1 MSTPKE
7 LIGTQLGRYTIVEH
21 LATGGMAEIFL
32 ARQEAMG
39 RFKKDLVLKVLQT
52 RWEDYP
58 EVVEMFLA
66 EARISALMNHPN
78 IVEVFDVSEE
88 NGRHFI
94 AMEHISGRTLTEL
107 AKRALQVTKSI
118 PVDVGVF
125 IAMEIA
131 SALAYMYEGSGG
143 SGEPSR
149 VVHRDISPTN
159 VLIEATGQVKLIDFG
174 IARQGVAVIQ
184 ESGARPGK
192 VTYMSPEQVRGA
204 PIDGRSDIFCL
215 GTILYEITLGR
226 RLWRGPRE
234 VAIRRIVEERPK
246 PPTFVRRDYP
256 TDLEMIVLRSLEK
269 KPEDR
274 YQSAT
279 ELHEDLQNFLARS
292 GAHLRNN
299 FQMAD
304 YAAKIFSEEADALI
318 SDSGRRRAQAF
329 VEGSDGAEADQADLD
344 FDVQQSEGPGAAL
357 ARAMR
362 ASALGVW
369 ANVGNVVTVEKQSQD
384 DSESEVSEPFPDS
397 NAGGEV
403 RDEPE
408 SSASESASVLERSAK
423 EEAAKAAATKAAA
436 TKAVAAKEEAAKAAA
451 TKAAAAKEEA
461 AKAVAAKAVATK
473 AVATKAVARP
483 KAESAKVADS
493 AKLESKPGKDDVSDR
508 VPRRWNGV
516 VVAGILLVAA
526 IAMGLL
532 WWLRGS

>member
-7 LIGTQLGRYTIVEH
+7 LIGTQLGRYTIAEH

-52 RWEDYP
+52 RWEEHP
-58 EVVEMFLA
+58 EVVEMFMA

-78 IVEVFDVSEE
+78 IVDVFDVAEDK
-88 NGRHFI
+88 GRHFI

-107 AKRALQVTKSI
+107 AKRAIQVTKSI
-118 PVDVGVF
+118 SVEVGVF
-125 IAMEIA
+125 IAAEIA
-131 SALAYMYEGSGG
+131 SALAYMYDGTGA
-143 SGEPSR
+143 SGEPFR

-159 VLIEATGQVKLIDFG
+159 VLIGTTGQVKLIDFG
-174 IARQGVAVIQ
+174 IARQGLSVVQ

-234 VAIRRIVEERPK
+234 VAVKRIVEERPK

-256 TDLEMIVLRSLEK
+256 ADLELIVLRTLEK

-292 GAHLRNN
+292 SAHLRNN

-304 YAAKIFSEEADALI
+304 YVAKIFSEEADALV

-329 VEGSDGAEADQADLD
+329 LEGSDNADADLADLD

-357 ARAMR
+357 ARSLR

-369 ANVGNVVTVEKQSQD
+369 AEAGTLGTPAQVATAAESQVKPSTQD
-384 DSESEVSEPFPDS
+384 
-397 NAGGEV
+397 AGGAAESTA
-403 RDEPE
+403 EPLF
-408 SSASESASVLERSAK
+408 SESASELEK
-423 EEAAKAAATKAAA
+423 AAKAQVSPKFE
-436 TKAVAAKEEAAKAAA
+436 AK
-451 TKAAAAKEEA
+451 
-461 AKAVAAKAVATK
+461 
-473 AVATKAVARP
+473 P
-483 KAESAKVADS
+483 GSESAKVAATANPD
-493 AKLESKPGKDDVSDR
+493 AKTPQDVVPDR
-508 VPRRWNGV
+508 VPRRWNGA
-516 VVAGILLVAA
+516 VVAGIVLATALAA
-526 IAMGLL
+526 GLL
-532 WWLRGS
+532 WWLSGS

>member
-7 LIGTQLGRYTIVEH
+7 LIGTQLGRYTIAEH

-52 RWEDYP
+52 RWEEHP

-78 IVEVFDVSEE
+78 IVDVFDVAEDK
-88 NGRHFI
+88 GRHFI

-107 AKRALQVTKSI
+107 AKRAIQVTKSI
-118 PVDVGVF
+118 SVEVGVF
-125 IAMEIA
+125 IAAEIA
-131 SALAYMYEGSGG
+131 SALAYMYDGSGG
-143 SGEPSR
+143 SGEPFR

-159 VLIEATGQVKLIDFG
+159 VLIGTTGQVKLIDFG
-174 IARQGVAVIQ
+174 IARQGLSVVQ

-234 VAIRRIVEERPK
+234 VAVKRIVEERPK

-256 TDLEMIVLRSLEK
+256 ADLELIVLRTLEK

-279 ELHEDLQNFLARS
+279 ELHEDLQNFLAHS
-292 GAHLRNN
+292 SAHLRNN

-304 YAAKIFSEEADALI
+304 YVAKIFSEEADALV

-329 VEGSDGAEADQADLD
+329 LEGSDSADADQADLD
-344 FDVQQSEGPGAAL
+344 FDIQQSEGPGAAL
-357 ARAMR
+357 ARSLR

-369 ANVGNVVTVEKQSQD
+369 AESGVPETPAQTVSAEAQPPAKPATQA
-384 DSESEVSEPFPDS
+384 
-397 NAGGEV
+397 AGGVAERV
-403 RDEPE
+403 AEPM
-408 SSASESASVLERSAK
+408 L
-423 EEAAKAAATKAAA
+423 
-436 TKAVAAKEEAAKAAA
+436 
-451 TKAAAAKEEA
+451 
-461 AKAVAAKAVATK
+461 
-473 AVATKAVARP
+473 
-483 KAESAKVADS
+483 AESANA
-493 AKLESKPGKDDVSDR
+493 PGKSVKAEAKAPPEQANVAVPGQASVKPVRDDVPDQ
-508 VPRRWNGV
+508 VPGRWNGV
-516 VVAGILLVAA
+516 VFAGIVLACALAA
-526 IAMGLL
+526 GLL

>member
-1 MSTPKE
+1 MSTTKE

-52 RWEDYP
+52 RWEEHP
-58 EVVEMFLA
+58 EVVEMFLT

-78 IVEVFDVSEE
+78 IVDVFDVSEDK
-88 NGRHFI
+88 GRHFI

-107 AKRALQVTKSI
+107 AKRAIAVTKSI
-118 PVDVGVF
+118 SVEVGVF
-125 IAMEIA
+125 IAAEIA
-131 SALAYMYEGSGG
+131 SALAYMYDGHGG
-143 SGEPSR
+143 NGEPFR

-159 VLIEATGQVKLIDFG
+159 VLIGTTGEVKLIDFG
-174 IARQGVAVIQ
+174 IARQGLSVVQ

-234 VAIRRIVEERPK
+234 VAGRRIVEERPK

-256 TDLEMIVLRSLEK
+256 AELEMIVLRTLEK

-279 ELHEDLQNFLARS
+279 ELHEDLQNYLAHS
-292 GAHLRNN
+292 SAHLRNN

-304 YAAKIFSEEADALI
+304 YVAKIFSEEADALI

-329 VEGSDGAEADQADLD
+329 VEGGDGADADQADLD

-357 ARAMR
+357 ARALR

-369 ANVGNVVTVEKQSQD
+369 AEGAPPIDAGKSAAPEAETAVAETAQQAKQDARPVANGDGKSVAEPSFAGPS
-384 DSESEVSEPFPDS
+384 SEREAVAK
-397 NAGGEV
+397 AGTT
-403 RDEPE
+403 P
-408 SSASESASVLERSAK
+408 
-423 EEAAKAAATKAAA
+423 KAAASSRTEVKKAQN
-436 TKAVAAKEEAAKAAA
+436 AVDIASEQ
-451 TKAAAAKEEA
+451 
-461 AKAVAAKAVATK
+461 
-473 AVATKAVARP
+473 
-483 KAESAKVADS
+483 
-493 AKLESKPGKDDVSDR
+493 
-508 VPRRWNGV
+508 VPRRWSGV
-516 VVAGILLVAA
+516 VVVGIVLAA
-526 IAMGLL
+526 AVAMGLL
-532 WWLRGS
+532 WWLRGA

>member
-7 LIGTQLGRYTIVEH
+7 LIGTQLGRYSIVEH

-52 RWEDYP
+52 RWEEHP
-58 EVVEMFLA
+58 EVVDMFLA

-78 IVEVFDVSEE
+78 IVDVFDVAEDK
-88 NGRHFI
+88 GRHFI

-107 AKRALQVTKSI
+107 AKRAIQVTKSI
-118 PVDVGVF
+118 SVEVGVF
-125 IAMEIA
+125 IAAEIA
-131 SALAYMYEGSGG
+131 SALSYMYDGHGG
-143 SGEPSR
+143 IREPFR

-159 VLIEATGQVKLIDFG
+159 VLIGTTGQVKLIDFG
-174 IARQGVAVIQ
+174 IARQGLSVVQ

-234 VAIRRIVEERPK
+234 VAVKRIVEERPK

-256 TDLEMIVLRSLEK
+256 ADLELIVLRTLEK

-279 ELHEDLQNFLARS
+279 ELHEDLQNFLAS
-292 GAHLRNN
+292 SSAHLRNN

-304 YAAKIFSEEADALI
+304 YVAKIFSEEADALI
-318 SDSGRRRAQAF
+318 SDSGRRRAEAF
-329 VEGSDGAEADQADLD
+329 FEVSNSADADQSDLD

-357 ARAMR
+357 ARSLR

-369 ANVGNVVTVEKQSQD
+369 AESGTSGQTDPTANTTKGQEEVLVQSVGKVAKD
-384 DSESEVSEPFPDS
+384 AAEPLF
-397 NAGGEV
+397 
-403 RDEPE
+403 
-408 SSASESASVLERSAK
+408 SESASDLEK
-423 EEAAKAAATKAAA
+423 AAKADTS
-436 TKAVAAKEEAAKAAA
+436 AKVEAK
-451 TKAAAAKEEA
+451 
-461 AKAVAAKAVATK
+461 
-473 AVATKAVARP
+473 P
-483 KAESAKVADS
+483 SPESAKLATTEKREAQRPHDEV
-493 AKLESKPGKDDVSDR
+493 PDR

-516 VVAGILLVAA
+516 VVTGIVLAATLAAGF
-526 IAMGLL
+526 L
-532 WWLRGS
+532 WWLRGF

>member
-52 RWEDYP
+52 RWEEHP
-58 EVVEMFLA
+58 EVVDMFLA

-78 IVEVFDVSEE
+78 IVDVFDISEE
-88 NGRHFI
+88 KGRHFI

-107 AKRALQVTKSI
+107 AKRAIQVTKSI
-118 PVDVGVF
+118 SVDVGVF
-125 IAMEIA
+125 IAAEIA
-131 SALAYMYEGSGG
+131 SALAYMYDGSGG
-143 SGEPSR
+143 LGEPFR

-159 VLIEATGQVKLIDFG
+159 VLIGSTGQVKLIDFG
-174 IARQGVAVIQ
+174 IARQGLAVIQ

-234 VAIRRIVEERPK
+234 VAVKRIVEERPK

-274 YQSAT
+274 YQSAI
-279 ELHEDLQNFLARS
+279 ELHEDLQNFLAHS

-304 YAAKIFSEEADALI
+304 YVSKIFSEEADALI

-329 VEGSDGAEADQADLD
+329 VEGSDSAEADQADLD

-369 ANVGNVVTVEKQSQD
+369 ADVGTAEKPSQD
-384 DSESEVSEPFPDS
+384 GSGSEAPPSVVDG
-397 NAGGEV
+397 NAKGQV
-403 RDEPE
+403 KDEPE
-408 SSASESASVLERSAK
+408 SLFSESASDLERAAEA
-423 EEAAKAAATKAAA
+423 EEAAK
-436 TKAVAAKEEAAKAAA
+436 KEEAKPKPASAKATAPA
-451 TKAAAAKEEA
+451 EVESKQ
-461 AKAVAAKAVATK
+461 AKAN
-473 AVATKAVARP
+473 
-483 KAESAKVADS
+483 
-493 AKLESKPGKDDVSDR
+493 VSER
-508 VPRRWNGV
+508 VPRRWSGV
-516 VVAGILLVAA
+516 VVAGIVLAA
-526 IAMGLL
+526 AMAVGLL

>member
-7 LIGTQLGRYTIVEH
+7 LIGTQLGRYSIVEH

-39 RFKKDLVLKVLQT
+39 RFQKDLVLKVLQT
-52 RWEDYP
+52 RWEEHP
-58 EVVEMFLA
+58 EVVDMFLA

-78 IVEVFDVSEE
+78 IVDVFDVAEE
-88 NGRHFI
+88 KGRHFI

-107 AKRALQVTKSI
+107 AKRAIHVTKSI
-118 PVDVGVF
+118 SVEVGVF
-125 IAMEIA
+125 IAAEIA
-131 SALAYMYEGSGG
+131 SALAYMYDGYGSTD
-143 SGEPSR
+143 EPFR

-159 VLIEATGQVKLIDFG
+159 VLIGTTGQVKLIDFG
-174 IARQGVAVIQ
+174 IARQGLSVVQ

-234 VAIRRIVEERPK
+234 VAVKRIVEERPK

-256 TDLEMIVLRSLEK
+256 ADLELIVLRTLEK
-269 KPEDR
+269 KAEDR

-292 GAHLRNN
+292 SAHLRNN

-304 YAAKIFSEEADALI
+304 YVAKIFSEEADALI

-329 VEGSDGAEADQADLD
+329 VEVGDGAEADQADLD

-357 ARAMR
+357 ARALR

-369 ANVGNVVTVEKQSQD
+369 ADVGTTNVETLGQPSPAANESAE
-384 DSESEVSEPFPDS
+384 ESERPGDLAKRAS
-397 NAGGEV
+397 GGATHS
-403 RDEPE
+403 EPE
-408 SSASESASVLERSAK
+408 SLFSESASDLEAAAEADAAKK
-423 EEAAKAAATKAAA
+423 EEVK
-436 TKAVAAKEEAAKAAA
+436 
-451 TKAAAAKEEA
+451 
-461 AKAVAAKAVATK
+461 
-473 AVATKAVARP
+473 P
-483 KAESAKVADS
+483 ESAKAT
-493 AKLESKPGKDDVSDR
+493 APTNPTSKEPRDEVPER

-516 VVAGILLVAA
+516 VVAGIVLAA
-526 IAMGLL
+526 ALAVGLL

>member
-1 MSTPKE
+1 MSTTKE

-32 ARQEAMG
+32 AHQEAMG
-39 RFKKDLVLKVLQT
+39 RFKKELVLKVLQT
-52 RWEDYP
+52 RWEEHP
-58 EVVEMFLA
+58 EVVDMFLA

-78 IVEVFDVSEE
+78 IVDVFDVAEE

-107 AKRALQVTKSI
+107 AKRAIQVTKSI
-118 PVDVGVF
+118 PVEVGVF
-125 IAMEIA
+125 IAAEVA
-131 SALAYMYEGSGG
+131 SALAYMYDGSGG
-143 SGEPSR
+143 MGEPFR

-159 VLIEATGQVKLIDFG
+159 VLIGSTGEVKLIDFG
-174 IARQGVAVIQ
+174 IARQGLAVIQ

-234 VAIRRIVEERPK
+234 VAVKRIVEERPK

-256 TDLEMIVLRSLEK
+256 TDLELIVLRSLEK

-304 YAAKIFSEEADALI
+304 YVAKIFSEEADALI

-329 VEGSDGAEADQADLD
+329 VEGSDSAEAEQADLD
-344 FDVQQSEGPGAAL
+344 FDVQHSEGPGAAL

-369 ANVGNVVTVEKQSQD
+369 ADVGAVEAASGAAKQSQSSAAAND
-384 DSESEVSEPFPDS
+384 AKGQVK
-397 NAGGEV
+397 
-403 RDEPE
+403 DEPE
-408 SSASESASVLERSAK
+408 PLFSESASDLERAAEAEEATK
-423 EEAAKAAATKAAA
+423 REAAKPNPKSAQAAVPVR
-436 TKAVAAKEEAAKAAA
+436 VAPEAA
-451 TKAAAAKEEA
+451 
-461 AKAVAAKAVATK
+461 
-473 AVATKAVARP
+473 P
-483 KAESAKVADS
+483 
-493 AKLESKPGKDDVSDR
+493 DDVSES
-508 VPRRWNGV
+508 VPGRWNGI
-516 VVAGILLVAA
+516 VVAGIVLAVAMA
-526 IAMGLL
+526 VGLL
-532 WWLRGS
+532 WWLSGS

>member
-1 MSTPKE
+1 MATPKE

-39 RFKKDLVLKVLQT
+39 RFTKDLVLKVLQT
-52 RWEDYP
+52 RWEEHP
-58 EVVEMFLA
+58 EVVDMFLG
-66 EARISALMNHPN
+66 EARISALMKHPN
-78 IVEVFDVSEE
+78 IVEVFDVAEDK
-88 NGRHFI
+88 GRHFI

-107 AKRALQVTKSI
+107 AKRAIQVTKSI
-118 PVDVGVF
+118 SVEVGVF
-125 IAMEIA
+125 IAAEIA
-131 SALAYMYEGSGG
+131 SALAYMYDGSGAT
-143 SGEPSR
+143 GEPFR

-159 VLIEATGQVKLIDFG
+159 ILIGTTGQVKLIDFG
-174 IARQGVAVIQ
+174 IARQGLSVVQ

-192 VTYMSPEQVRGA
+192 VTYMSPEQVQGA
-204 PIDGRSDIFCL
+204 PLDGRSDIFCL

-234 VAIRRIVEERPK
+234 VAVKRIVEERPK

-256 TDLEMIVLRSLEK
+256 ADLELIVLRTLEK

-292 GAHLRNN
+292 SAHLRNN

-304 YAAKIFSEEADALI
+304 YVAKIFSEEADALI

-329 VEGSDGAEADQADLD
+329 VEGGGAEADQADLD

-357 ARAMR
+357 ARSLR

-369 ANVGNVVTVEKQSQD
+369 AEAGTTEAGTTKGGTQGEPSPATN
-384 DSESEVSEPFPDS
+384 ESERPAQAANRKSDNP
-397 NAGGEV
+397 A
-403 RDEPE
+403 RREPE
-408 SSASESASVLERSAK
+408 SLFSESASDLEQAAEAAKK
-423 EEAAKAAATKAAA
+423 EEAKPESTKTAAPGKF
-436 TKAVAAKEEAAKAAA
+436 
-451 TKAAAAKEEA
+451 
-461 AKAVAAKAVATK
+461 
-473 AVATKAVARP
+473 
-483 KAESAKVADS
+483 
-493 AKLESKPGKDDVSDR
+493 ESKAPRDDVPDR

-516 VVAGILLVAA
+516 VVAGTVLATALAVW
-526 IAMGLL
+526 LL